1 MNEQNDE
8 NRHTVLSN
16 TDIIIIIMSEKIKGV
31 VKWFSNRKGF
41 GFITPND
48 NDQYTEDL
56 FVHVT
61 AIIIE
66 PGRYRTL
73 KDGFETEFEVIT
85 DENGKYKAVN
95 VTSADGS
102 PCPGSELR
110 QRSRRSKKTADENNS
125 GDVEQVT
132 NDNDAANEVDKEGT
146 TAAPKRMT
154 RNQRRSKKRN
164 SDNNNKKDIKKP
176 HPWEQDLEENV
187 QVAMKSKDIEVDGGR
202 AFLSIGDARMKLGT
216 DGYAALAHSEAI
228 LAEGKWTVV
237 PSGIVSVTWE
247 RVLNLVDNEWTLSNI
262 VDVAG
267 FLLNEVDLSDDLV
280 QPTGVD
286 ETTAHLWGEGKT
298 DPKEALETNGFL
310 MRRMILNAAQA
321 GRGRRRGRRST
332 NQTIGSQSEE

>member
-1 MNEQNDE
+1 M
-8 NRHTVLSN
+8 VL
-16 TDIIIIIMSEKIKGV
+16 
-31 VKWFSNRKGF
+31 
-41 GFITPND
+41 
-48 NDQYTEDL
+48 Q
-56 FVHVT
+56 
-61 AIIIE
+61 
-66 PGRYRTL
+66 

-216 DGYAALAHSEAI
+216 DGYAALAHTEAI

-267 FLLNEVDLSDDLV
+267 FLLNEVDLSDG
-280 QPTGVD
+280 TY
-286 ETTAHLWGEGKT
+286 
-298 DPKEALETNGFL
+298 
-310 MRRMILNAAQA
+310 
-321 GRGRRRGRRST
+321 
-332 NQTIGSQSEE
+332 

>member
-1 MNEQNDE
+1 L
-8 NRHTVLSN
+8 VL
-16 TDIIIIIMSEKIKGV
+16 
-31 VKWFSNRKGF
+31 
-41 GFITPND
+41 
-48 NDQYTEDL
+48 Q
-56 FVHVT
+56 
-61 AIIIE
+61 
-66 PGRYRTL
+66 

-216 DGYAALAHSEAI
+216 DGYAALAHTEAI
-228 LAEGKWTVV
+228 LAEGKWTVE
-237 PSGIVSVTWE
+237 PNGIVSVTWE

-267 FLLNEVDLSDDLV
+267 FLLNEVDLS
-280 QPTGVD
+280 
-286 ETTAHLWGEGKT
+286 
-298 DPKEALETNGFL
+298 NGTCIQCS
-310 MRRMILNAAQA
+310 IL
-321 GRGRRRGRRST
+321 G
-332 NQTIGSQSEE
+332 

>member
-1 MNEQNDE
+1 M
-8 NRHTVLSN
+8 VL
-16 TDIIIIIMSEKIKGV
+16 
-31 VKWFSNRKGF
+31 
-41 GFITPND
+41 
-48 NDQYTEDL
+48 Q
-56 FVHVT
+56 
-61 AIIIE
+61 
-66 PGRYRTL
+66 

-267 FLLNEVDLSDDLV
+267 FLLNEVDLSDG
-280 QPTGVD
+280 TY
-286 ETTAHLWGEGKT
+286 
-298 DPKEALETNGFL
+298 
-310 MRRMILNAAQA
+310 
-321 GRGRRRGRRST
+321 
-332 NQTIGSQSEE
+332 

>member
-1 MNEQNDE
+1 L
-8 NRHTVLSN
+8 VL
-16 TDIIIIIMSEKIKGV
+16 
-31 VKWFSNRKGF
+31 
-41 GFITPND
+41 
-48 NDQYTEDL
+48 Q
-56 FVHVT
+56 
-61 AIIIE
+61 
-66 PGRYRTL
+66 

-267 FLLNEVDLSDDLV
+267 FLLNEVDLSDG
-280 QPTGVD
+280 TY
-286 ETTAHLWGEGKT
+286 
-298 DPKEALETNGFL
+298 
-310 MRRMILNAAQA
+310 
-321 GRGRRRGRRST
+321 
-332 NQTIGSQSEE
+332 

>member
-1 MNEQNDE
+1 
-8 NRHTVLSN
+8 
-16 TDIIIIIMSEKIKGV
+16 
-31 VKWFSNRKGF
+31 
-41 GFITPND
+41 
-48 NDQYTEDL
+48 
-56 FVHVT
+56 
-61 AIIIE
+61 
-66 PGRYRTL
+66 
-73 KDGFETEFEVIT
+73 
-85 DENGKYKAVN
+85 
-95 VTSADGS
+95 
-102 PCPGSELR
+102 
-110 QRSRRSKKTADENNS
+110 
-125 GDVEQVT
+125 VT

-187 QVAMKSKDIEVDGGR
+187 QVAMESKDIEVDGGR

-267 FLLNEVDLSDDLV
+267 FLLNEVDLSDG
-280 QPTGVD
+280 TY
-286 ETTAHLWGEGKT
+286 
-298 DPKEALETNGFL
+298 
-310 MRRMILNAAQA
+310 
-321 GRGRRRGRRST
+321 
-332 NQTIGSQSEE
+332 

>member
-1 MNEQNDE
+1 L
-8 NRHTVLSN
+8 VL
-16 TDIIIIIMSEKIKGV
+16 
-31 VKWFSNRKGF
+31 
-41 GFITPND
+41 
-48 NDQYTEDL
+48 Q
-56 FVHVT
+56 
-61 AIIIE
+61 
-66 PGRYRTL
+66 

-237 PSGIVSVTWE
+237 PNGIVSVAWE

-267 FLLNEVDLSDDLV
+267 FLLNEVDLSDG
-280 QPTGVD
+280 TY
-286 ETTAHLWGEGKT
+286 
-298 DPKEALETNGFL
+298 
-310 MRRMILNAAQA
+310 
-321 GRGRRRGRRST
+321 
-332 NQTIGSQSEE
+332 